1 MQIEERFYGFINDFP
16 YLVFTVQYT
25 TTLCLSQYPTISRK
39 LRLKLNK
46 KKNQIT
52 LRVGYDILSTL
63 QQTQEQK
70 KSINDAF
77 GEDK

>member
-1 MQIEERFYGFINDFP
+1 MQIEERYYGFINDFA

-46 KKNQIT
+46 KNQIT
-52 LRVGYDILSTL
+52 LRVGYDILLHFVTNPSAKTA
-63 QQTQEQK
+63 
-70 KSINDAF
+70 INQ
-77 GEDK
+77 